1 MAWCACKGCTACTL
15 DPETGEC
22 CQNIAKKEKSTR
34 KLGMQMCTWC
44 AYKRDNTARSSNSS
58 AERED
63 VEERVRLLE
72 SLVESL
78 QDRLS
83 TSLTLVEDHQHQLE
97 QAVQRITEL
106 ETTVNNW
113 PQWQP
118 QQW

>member
-1 MAWCACKGCTACTL
+1 MQNSCACKGCTKCSW
-15 DPETGEC
+15 DPENGVC
-22 CQNIAKKEKSTR
+22 YQNVAKKDRWR
-34 KLGMQMCTWC
+34 KLGTQMCIWC
-44 AYKRDNTARSSNSS
+44 AGQRDNTARSSNSS

-83 TSLTLVEDHQHQLE
+83 TSSTLVEDLQHQLE